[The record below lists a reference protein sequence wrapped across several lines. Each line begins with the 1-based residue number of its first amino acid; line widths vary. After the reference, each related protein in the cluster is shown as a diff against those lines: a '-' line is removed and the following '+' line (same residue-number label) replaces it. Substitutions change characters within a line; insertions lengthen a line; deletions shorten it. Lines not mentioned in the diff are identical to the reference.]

1 MGDVEMKKLRNI
13 FCAALALLLAMSC
26 AACSKSADDETTSGT
41 EPDTQVTVISADG
54 TTAKTVISND
64 GGTIAQ
70 NGETKNQPAAG
81 GDNAQEPESPDGGSD
96 QRETVRVTI
105 TEGMTLT
112 QIFKKLEAN
121 GACSFNDLMKTA
133 ESYDYSYYPLIA
145 ARPSNTRAFKLE
157 GYLFPNTYDFYK
169 RKAAGC
175 DRAFPAR

>member
-1 MGDVEMKKLRNI
+1 MKKLRNI

-26 AACSKSADDETTSGT
+26 AACSKSADSETTSGA
-41 EPDTQVTVISADG
+41 ESDTQVTVISADG

-81 GDNAQEPESPDGGSD
+81 GDNAQEPESPDGGSG

-121 GACSFNDLMKTA
+121 GVCSFNDLMKTA
-133 ESYDYSYYPLIA
+133 ESYDYSYYPHIA
-145 ARPSNTRAFKLE
+145 ARP
-157 GYLFPNTYDFYK
+157 
-169 RKAAGC
+169 
-175 DRAFPAR
+175 